1 MKKQGNLINAW
12 YFGIRNRV
20 SETLL
25 YRSLSILDKKDRY
38 KAIGVVFI
46 NALIGLLDIVAVLVV
61 GLTGSLA
68 VSGVSV
74 RGPGNRVKA
83 LLEILHLN
91 SQNLQV
97 QVAVLGLISA
107 VTLVTRSLISI
118 YLSRKTIFF
127 LSRRSAIIS
136 SLLVSRLLADH
147 IIRIRDKSIQET
159 IFALTSGVQMV
170 TVGVLGSTLVLI
182 SDIFLLVTFSVSL
195 FVVDTLVAFSSLILF
210 STVGFLLYRYMHH
223 HAEKL
228 GETATKLSIRS
239 NEKIGEVIECY
250 RELFVKNRRD
260 YYAREIGL
268 LQRSVAESAASMRMM
283 GLISKYIME
292 ITLVAGG
299 LAIGALQF
307 ITQPATRAVAVLA
320 IFLVSSARITPAV
333 LRVQTG
339 LIAIKTS
346 ASTATPAL
354 DLIERYRS
362 ISEHDFAT
370 NQNLPMYKTRN
381 YEGFSPTIEL
391 RQVSFQYPLR
401 ARQAIRDLTVNIN
414 AKEFIGIVGPSGA
427 GKSTLVDLMLG
438 ILEPESGSIKL
449 SGTNP
454 SLAVQKW
461 SGAIAYVPQETKMI
475 NGSIKSN
482 VCLGFD
488 AKEIPD
494 EVVCEI
500 LKEVQLEDLCGLPEG
515 INTEIGEGGN
525 RLSGGQRQRL
535 GIARALFTR
544 PQVLILD
551 EATSS
556 LDATTEKLVTD
567 YLTSLMGNLTLIV
580 IAHRLS
586 TVRNANRIMYLK
598 DGAMI
603 GIGGFNELRASI
615 PDFDEQARS
624 MGL

>member
-1 MKKQGNLINAW
+1 
-12 YFGIRNRV
+12 
-20 SETLL
+20 
-25 YRSLSILDKKDRY
+25 
-38 KAIGVVFI
+38 
-46 NALIGLLDIVAVLVV
+46 
-61 GLTGSLA
+61 
-68 VSGVSV
+68 
-74 RGPGNRVKA
+74 
-83 LLEILHLN
+83 
-91 SQNLQV
+91 
-97 QVAVLGLISA
+97 
-107 VTLVTRSLISI
+107 
-118 YLSRKTIFF
+118 
-127 LSRRSAIIS
+127 
-136 SLLVSRLLADH
+136 
-147 IIRIRDKSIQET
+147 
-159 IFALTSGVQMV
+159 
-170 TVGVLGSTLVLI
+170 
-182 SDIFLLVTFSVSL
+182 
-195 FVVDTLVAFSSLILF
+195 
-210 STVGFLLYRYMHH
+210 
-223 HAEKL
+223 
-228 GETATKLSIRS
+228 
-239 NEKIGEVIECY
+239 
-250 RELFVKNRRD
+250 
-260 YYAREIGL
+260 
-268 LQRSVAESAASMRMM
+268 
-283 GLISKYIME
+283 
-292 ITLVAGG
+292 
-299 LAIGALQF
+299 
-307 ITQPATRAVAVLA
+307 
-320 IFLVSSARITPAV
+320 
-333 LRVQTG
+333 
-339 LIAIKTS
+339 
-346 ASTATPAL
+346 
-354 DLIERYRS
+354 
-362 ISEHDFAT
+362 
-370 NQNLPMYKTRN
+370 MYKTRN